1 MLDLRGE
8 ERADGRV
15 GLAKFYAPYLSH
27 CHLHFSESPAYL
39 RHLGALD
46 EQNPRKPAVIV
57 PNMLPPKSNC
67 MATSGFHTV
76 CCIDACEV
84 LMAGL
89 EQQVSEPV
97 AAPAL
102 IAAVVS
108 AMPSDTVAAPRN
120 LI

>member
-1 MLDLRGE
+1 MQTE
-8 ERADGRV
+8 
-15 GLAKFYAPYLSH
+15 GLASRSSTLRIYLTAT
-27 CHLHFSESPAYL
+27 CISESPAYL

-57 PNMLPPKSNC
+57 PNVLCSKSNC

-76 CCIDACEV
+76 RRADACEV
-84 LMAGL
+84 PMAGL
-89 EQQVSEPV
+89 EQQVSEPA

-102 IAAVVS
+102 IAAVML

-120 LI
+120 QG